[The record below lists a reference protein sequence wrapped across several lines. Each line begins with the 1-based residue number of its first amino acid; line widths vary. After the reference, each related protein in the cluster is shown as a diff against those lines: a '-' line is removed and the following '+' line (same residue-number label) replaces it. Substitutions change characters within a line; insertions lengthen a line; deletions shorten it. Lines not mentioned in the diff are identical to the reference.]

1 MDTLKTYLTHMAATA
16 GTTAFVTFDT
26 VQTETDTETTGS
38 TSTEL
43 NITDAGDGSTTGKE
57 TVLKMTPAVA
67 NSAAGAKGAIAAK
80 VAWHGKASAVVQLR
94 TSSEGNLLGSAVT
107 LSGDE
112 SVDAAAIATTANKDI
127 ATAVGLT
134 LNAYAKGYS
143 YATVS
148 LINLGQTDTA
158 VVGERYTSTTAVS
171 AASTATTG
179 NGEGGAGAATNI
191 PVFSTSMSDTFTLAV
206 GGNSVTVSLGGQ
218 SQTVTT
224 LAAIEDAVRAG
235 WAAKYGKAGTASSSA
250 IATILASADGKIYID
265 MLQKDSGGHDKAVTF
280 TVSNASSA
288 SSRTTANIDHVI
300 GATKSTA
307 DNSTVATS
315 NATGLIVTL
324 LSNSAGTDINN
335 TTGVID
341 ASTGASLTAMASTY
355 TTNTDMA
362 DTYATTLIER
372 TDVRPAEASVAAATS
387 TAEAAVLFTRVAW
400 LG

>member
-26 VQTETDTETTGS
+26 VQTETDTETSGS

-67 NSAAGAKGAIAAK
+67 NTADAAKDAITAK
-80 VAWHGKASAVVQLR
+80 VAWYGKAAAVVQLR
-94 TSSEGNLLGSAVT
+94 TANEGNLLGTAVT

-112 SVDAAAIATTANKDI
+112 AVDAAAIATQANKDI
-127 ATAVGLT
+127 ASAVGIT

-158 VVGERYTSTTAVS
+158 IAGERYTTTAAVT

-179 NGEGGAGAATNI
+179 NGEGGDGAATDI
-191 PVFSTSMSDTFTLAV
+191 PVFSTSMSDTFTLGV
-206 GGNSVTVSLGGQ
+206 GGNSVTASLSGY
-218 SQTVTT
+218 SQTVSTF
-224 LAAIEDAVRAG
+224 AAIEDAIRAA

-250 IATILASADGKIYID
+250 IATILAATDGKIYIR
-265 MLQKDSGGHDKAVTF
+265 MLQEDSAGHGKAITF
-280 TVSNASSA
+280 GVSNSSSV
-288 SSRTTANIDHVI
+288 SSRTTGNIDYVI
-300 GATKSTA
+300 GSTKSTG
-307 DNSTVATS
+307 DNSSVATTNS
-315 NATGLIVTL
+315 TGLIVTL
-324 LSNSAGTDINN
+324 ESNSTAAE

-341 ASTGASLTAMASTY
+341 ASTGASLTALSTAF
-355 TTNTDMA
+355 TTNTA
-362 DTYATTLIER
+362 YVTQTYAHTMVER
-372 TDVRPAEASVAAATS
+372 TDVRTAENGVAAATS
-387 TAEAAVLFTRVAW
+387 NATAAVLFTRIAW